1 MTTIDHL
8 RNHISI
14 SLCPHPAPLVILTH
28 TLVVCRKIARELRAI
43 LMQIILSPFPSSRSS
58 VTFRMHCY
66 FPCLLLSRVFFFPSS
81 AEQRPFWAQLCRLHD
96 FGAMWA
102 THLCVCVHTSAY
114 VYFIAVNHRLILPF
128 RFLFC
133 LSAAPWLT
141 TLGRHVRDLLLP
153 FQSLFFP
160 SVIRYFCSSAFR
172 VRCKCI
178 IINILGSN
186 TKRQLDSNQHSL
198 MFTKIIFSYIQFLNF
213 L

>member
-1 MTTIDHL
+1 VHSHFHNKAALYNNYQHFKNIFYNISKLLKYRALTRVKTVLRKITTIDHL

-14 SLCPHPAPLVILTH
+14 SLCPHLAPLVILTH
-28 TLVVCRKIARELRAI
+28 TLVVCRMIARELRAI
-43 LMQIILSPFPSSRSS
+43 LMQIILPPFPSSRSS
-58 VTFRMHCY
+58 VTSRMHCY

-81 AEQRPFWAQLCRLHD
+81 AERPFWAQLCRLYD

-153 FQSLFFP
+153 FLFP
-160 SVIRYFCSSAFR
+160 FC
-172 VRCKCI
+172 
-178 IINILGSN
+178 
-186 TKRQLDSNQHSL
+186 
-198 MFTKIIFSYIQFLNF
+198 Y
-213 L
+213 